1 LGNTLPGSM
10 DKGEKPMIITAICP
24 ECGNIIEEQECES
37 HPDQALLIYESNNE
51 AFVGEALMEYI
62 YG

>member
-1 LGNTLPGSM
+1 
-10 DKGEKPMIITAICP
+10 MIVTAICP
-24 ECGNIIEEQECES
+24 ECGDIIEEQECQS

-51 AFVGEALMEYI
+51 TFVGEALMEYI